1 MTLQTRTPNRTQSLC
16 QFAYDSSTATQTEC
30 VLNECFLRARASRSE
45 QENNRQTCF
54 VLSSYHGLAV
64 QQSLV
69 TIWFAWKLSQGR
81 KVGSTLAIQTAVFSW
96 TRLACSACSCGHSSG
111 GLLWCARHIHRNLP
125 PACPGAWPRSSYL
138 TSQIKLKNHLNMR
151 LILRVGY
158 HVLWSFSMNT
168 AFWHYPSTP
177 TRPAW
182 PKDSKTVLGYDF
194 RYVTDLVD
202 TKNGKN
208 RFLSLEDSNLNF
220 GIWIFL
226 SRAQFY
232 VLYPSKSCCVRWW

>member
-1 MTLQTRTPNRTQSLC
+1 ML
-16 QFAYDSSTATQTEC
+16 A
-30 VLNECFLRARASRSE
+30 LRARTAVCGKHNLLCEQTRSLTWHRNRHWGSRVCPAY
-45 QENNRQTCF
+45 NLWPR
-54 VLSSYHGLAV
+54 LSSLCT
-64 QQSLV
+64 S
-69 TIWFAWKLSQGR
+69 S
-81 KVGSTLAIQTAVFSW
+81 
-96 TRLACSACSCGHSSG
+96 GHSSG
-111 GLLWCARHIHRNLP
+111 GLLWCARHTHRNAP

-158 HVLWSFSMNT
+158 HVLWSFSMNS
-168 AFWHYPSTP
+168 ASWHYPSTP

-194 RYVTDLVD
+194 GYVTDLVD

-232 VLYPSKSCCVRWW
+232 VLYPSNRVSRSCAHKNMPNYWGGSEHFCVTTRFRLLYNTQIKQIHPNKSNCYYSYSHSSKSALI